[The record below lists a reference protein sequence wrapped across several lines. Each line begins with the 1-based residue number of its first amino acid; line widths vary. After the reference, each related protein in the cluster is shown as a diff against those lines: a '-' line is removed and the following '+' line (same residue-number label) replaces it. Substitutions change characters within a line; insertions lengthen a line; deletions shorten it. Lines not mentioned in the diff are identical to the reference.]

1 MNYKFVI
8 WLLAPF
14 LGFSLTAI
22 TSNLITDTSNTYT
35 EDLDIVEIPRPLELV
50 AALGQISPSGEIRR
64 LAAPISGFGGTP
76 RISELLVDEGDP
88 ISKGQILAVFDNK
101 PQTLSDIAALEA
113 RINTLNI
120 NINMKETEVARYQ
133 LAVEGGA
140 ASLVLLD
147 QKIEQL
153 VKLNGDK
160 EEALGQMIGLKAD
173 LEDCQLISPID
184 GMVLRVFSREGERP
198 GAQGVLEIGANNQM
212 EAIIEVYES
221 DINRIRIGQSVQMTS
236 ENGGFSGSLY
246 GIVKRISPQV
256 RQREVLST
264 DPTGDAD
271 ARIVE
276 VLVSLDQESSQ
287 KVSNL
292 TGMKVIAKFE

>member
-22 TSNLITDTSNTYT
+22 ISNIITDTSNTYT

-76 RISELLVDEGDP
+76 RISELLVDEGDL

-101 PQTLSDIAALEA
+101 TQTLSDIAALEA

-160 EEALGQMIGLKAD
+160 EEALAQMVGLKAD

-198 GAQGVLEIGANNQM
+198 GEQGVLEIGANNQM

-276 VLVSLDQESSQ
+276 VLVSLDQDSSQ

>member
-22 TSNLITDTSNTYT
+22 TSNIITNTSDTYP
-35 EDLDIVEIPRPLELV
+35 EDLDIVEIPRQLELV